1 MFLTCFQDGEEDE
14 RFATIRP
21 INAILRQREQHQSND
36 DFREQMNVY
45 KQMRQQHQKQLLQ
58 LENKLKNEMNEHKKQ
73 LDREYESQVH
83 QFEREMEKLKS
94 KHKTDFDQKVR
105 PFNGKTFLSVLITN
119 TVSEYNSILRLDV
132 QTNKICAKVLAQD
145 LYL

>member
-1 MFLTCFQDGEEDE
+1 MFRGRKYFWKLIIIFFFNFPQEGEDDE

-21 INAILRQREQHQSND
+21 INAILRQREEHQSND

-58 LENKLKNEMNEHKKQ
+58 LENKLRTEMNEHKKQ
-73 LDREYESQVH
+73 LDKEYEQQVH
-83 QFEREMEKLKS
+83 QFEREMEKLKT

-105 PFNGKTFLSVLITN
+105 N
-119 TVSEYNSILRLDV
+119 LR
-132 QTNKICAKVLAQD
+132 TS
-145 LYL
+145 

>member
-1 MFLTCFQDGEEDE
+1 MCFKLYFVNIYTQEGEDDD

-58 LENKLKNEMNEHKKQ
+58 LENKLKNEMNEHKRQ
-73 LDREYESQVH
+73 LDREYEQQVH
-83 QFEREMEKLKS
+83 QFEREMEKLKG
-94 KHKTDFDQKVR
+94 KHKTDFDQKVSR
-105 PFNGKTFLSVLITN
+105 YCDVKTKLTLMKRSGTGG
-119 TVSEYNSILRLDV
+119 SLR
-132 QTNKICAKVLAQD
+132 
-145 LYL
+145 

>member
-1 MFLTCFQDGEEDE
+1 MPRSIFSWKCLKCFCELYFQEGEEDE

-45 KQMRQQHQKQLLQ
+45 KQMRQQHQKQLVQ
-58 LENKLKNEMNEHKKQ
+58 LENKVNNEMNEHKRQ
-73 LDREYESQVH
+73 LDREYEQQVH

-94 KHKTDFDQKVR
+94 KHKTDFDHKVWI
-105 PFNGKTFLSVLITN
+105 LLI
-119 TVSEYNSILRLDV
+119 
-132 QTNKICAKVLAQD
+132 
-145 LYL
+145 

>member
-1 MFLTCFQDGEEDE
+1 MLCFKLYFVNIYIQEGEDDD

-58 LENKLKNEMNEHKKQ
+58 LETKLKNEMNEHKRQ
-73 LDREYESQVH
+73 LDREYEQQVH
-83 QFEREMEKLKS
+83 QFEREMEKLKG
-94 KHKTDFDQKVR
+94 KHKTDFDQKVSR
-105 PFNGKTFLSVLITN
+105 YCDVKTKLKLMK
-119 TVSEYNSILRLDV
+119 R
-132 QTNKICAKVLAQD
+132 
-145 LYL
+145 

>member
-1 MFLTCFQDGEEDE
+1 MRFKLYFVNIYTQEGEDDD

-58 LENKLKNEMNEHKKQ
+58 LENKLKNEMNEHKRQ
-73 LDREYESQVH
+73 LDREYEQQVH
-83 QFEREMEKLKS
+83 QFEREMEKLKG
-94 KHKTDFDQKVR
+94 KHKTDFDQKVSR
-105 PFNGKTFLSVLITN
+105 YCDVKTKLTLMKRSGKGGS
-119 TVSEYNSILRLDV
+119 LR
-132 QTNKICAKVLAQD
+132 
-145 LYL
+145 